1 MAAKKDLKN
10 LTERQRRILEFISDC
25 VKLRG
30 YPPSIREIC
39 DAVGLNSTS
48 SVAYQLRE
56 LERKGFVRRDP
67 HKPRTVNIREDK
79 SINALSSQK
88 KPGPKPRKDRDSANT
103 LELPEHLDK
112 PTYVPI
118 VGQIA
123 AGAPILAEQNIED
136 HMALP
141 RQLVGD
147 GDLYMLRVV
156 GESMV
161 DAGIF
166 DGDWVV
172 VRSQQSAEQGDFV
185 AAMIDEEATV
195 KEWVEDATG
204 RWLYPHNDNFSPIS
218 AERATILGKVVSVLR
233 RL

>member
-1 MAAKKDLKN
+1 MATKKDLKN
-10 LTERQRRILEFISDC
+10 LTERQRRILVFIADC
-25 VKLRG
+25 VQLRG

-67 HKPRTVNIREDK
+67 HKPRTVNIRDEK
-79 SINALSSQK
+79 SINDLTSHK
-88 KPGPKPRKDRDSANT
+88 KPGPKPRLVTEEKKVP
-103 LELPEHLDK
+103 ELPEFPDK
-112 PTYVPI
+112 PVYVPV

-123 AGAPILAEQNIED
+123 AGTPILAEQHVED

-141 RQLVGD
+141 QQLVGS
-147 GDLYMLRVV
+147 GDLYTLRVV
-156 GESMV
+156 GESMR
-161 DAGIF
+161 DAGIL

-172 VRSQQSAEQGDFV
+172 VRSQQTVESGDFV
-185 AAMIDEEATV
+185 AAMIEDEATV
-195 KEWVEDATG
+195 KEWVEDSTG
-204 RWLYPHNDNFSPIS
+204 PWLYPHNDEFSPI
-218 AERATILGKVVSVLR
+218 RATGAVVLGKVVSVLR